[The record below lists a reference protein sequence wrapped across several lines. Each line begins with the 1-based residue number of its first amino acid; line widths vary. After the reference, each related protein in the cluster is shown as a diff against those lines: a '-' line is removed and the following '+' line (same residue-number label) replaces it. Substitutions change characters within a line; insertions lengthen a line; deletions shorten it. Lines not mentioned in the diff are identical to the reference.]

1 MTFGF
6 AQPPDVSLATS
17 ADSAARLSR
26 MLEPSEWAS
35 AGIPLLRNPREVVTG
50 LHDRHLPGLWTAVV
64 AVLGPE
70 ERIIASASFVQH
82 ASAPDGWEF
91 RNALLAQLRR
101 VVPHDLRLRVPVR
114 TAVLLYCREGE
125 PRWTET
131 DGAWMWG
138 LRDACTLHGLR
149 CGAYITLTHRG
160 WQVLGEGRGGR
171 RPRSV
176 ARTGRLDGKEHLP
189 RRYAPAQ
196 PGPDERREAS
206 GPVGQAESGPVG
218 QAEPGRI
225 RQAEPAP
232 LRRDASGPVR
242 GDASGLVRGDG
253 PGPAQGDVCGQAENT
268 GQPEASELV
277 SRSRRPVPSPPP
289 GSPER
294 CAPVERSP
302 AVERTRTAAPQPY
315 PAQSCPSSEQ
325 PCGDGRPAAHRGAGG
340 AAEFRRRTAAR

>member
-6 AQPPDVSLATS
+6 DRPPDVSLPTS

-70 ERIIASASFVQH
+70 ERVVASASFVQH
-82 ASAPDGWEF
+82 ATAPDGWEF
-91 RNALLAQLRR
+91 RNALLTQLRQ
-101 VVPHDLRLRVPVR
+101 VVPHDLRLRAPVR
-114 TAVLLYCREGE
+114 TAVLLYCREGD
-125 PRWTET
+125 PRWTEA

-149 CGAYITLTHRG
+149 CGAYITLTRGG

-176 ARTGRLDGKEHLP
+176 TRPAHLRGTGQPQHPYVPESHG
-189 RRYAPAQ
+189 PAQ
-196 PGPDERREAS
+196 RRTASEQGPPKDSEQAEDAVPPEAS
-206 GPVGQAESGPVG
+206 GRIDGTRRSGP
-218 QAEPGRI
+218 P
-225 RQAEPAP
+225 
-232 LRRDASGPVR
+232 
-242 GDASGLVRGDG
+242 
-253 PGPAQGDVCGQAENT
+253 
-268 GQPEASELV
+268 
-277 SRSRRPVPSPPP
+277 PSPP

-294 CAPVERSP
+294 NAPVERTRS
-302 AVERTRTAAPQPY
+302 AERTRTPGPQPY
-315 PAQSCPSSEQ
+315 AGEPRPPAEPPHS
-325 PCGDGRPAAHRGAGG
+325 DGRRTPRRGTAG
-340 AAEFRRRTAAR
+340 ALEARRRAAAR

>member
-6 AQPPDVSLATS
+6 AQPPDVSLPTS

-35 AGIPLLRNPREVVTG
+35 AGIPLLRNPREIVTG
-50 LHDRHLPGLWTAVV
+50 LHDRHLPGLSTAVV

-70 ERIIASASFVQH
+70 ERITASASFVQR

-125 PRWTET
+125 PCWTET

-149 CGAYITLTHRG
+149 CGAYITLTRSG

-171 RPRSV
+171 RPRSA
-176 ARTGRLDGKEHLP
+176 ARTERLGDTGHPPHRHVPE
-189 RRYAPAQ
+189 Q
-196 PGPDERREAS
+196 PGPVERREAS
-206 GPVGQAESGPVG
+206 GPVRQAESAPFRRGASEPGRGDGSVPAQGDAYGQAES
-218 QAEPGRI
+218 A
-225 RQAEPAP
+225 
-232 LRRDASGPVR
+232 
-242 GDASGLVRGDG
+242 
-253 PGPAQGDVCGQAENT
+253 

-277 SRSRRPVPSPPP
+277 GRSRRPVPSPPS

-315 PAQSCPSSEQ
+315 PTQPRPLSEQ
-325 PCGDGRPAAHRGAGG
+325 PCGDGRPAPHRGAGG
-340 AAEFRRRTAAR
+340 AAEPRRRTAAR